1 MSRVAGPA
9 ENQSWSRSVCEGKF
23 GARIQVVAKKNT
35 RFVFVSAR
43 VCECTCVCE
52 CVFVSNGACVFE
64 CMCVCASVYVCAC
77 AFC

>member
-1 MSRVAGPA
+1 MLPA
-9 ENQSWSRSVCEGKF
+9 QPRTNHGL
-23 GARIQVVAKKNT
+23 ARCVRGNLVRESKLLLKKNT